1 LAEHQQKPS
10 EAAIRQSVEGNSKIF
25 MIDELERN
33 KHRAEILKLLRTSTD
48 GGLVTRGTTH
58 QKVIKFGL
66 KHIVWIS
73 SIEMNLANLAD
84 ASRFF
89 QFEPKRPERKDGKR
103 PLLQLDPQAISRIG
117 FDLMVFAIKNMQ
129 SLLQTVKTLS
139 EADIENAFPRN
150 IEAAAVPAAFAEKL
164 CGWDRDETHS
174 VMYLWIDAN
183 RKQEVEEVTESHTEL
198 LQTILFRP
206 IRVTDAGELS
216 VAQAIKRAAAIG
228 NTTEIVYAQEAL
240 LRNGIKVQ
248 KIADGGFKVFVA
260 FAPMKTSPLLKGTV
274 WETMDIGGLLKRL
287 DFGHISTAR
296 LCGKHPTRGICIP
309 LEEIVATD
317 NQDDDIDNNKF

>member
-1 LAEHQQKPS
+1 ME
-10 EAAIRQSVEGNSKIF
+10 
-25 MIDELERN
+25 
-33 KHRAEILKLLRTSTD
+33 LLRTSTD
-48 GGLVTRGTTH
+48 GGIVSRG
-58 QKVIKFGL
+58 QPNGKELRFGM

-73 SIEMNLANLAD
+73 SIEMNLVNLAD

-103 PLLQLDPQAISRIG
+103 PLLILDPQAIKRIG

-174 VMYLWIDAN
+174 IMYLWIDAN
-183 RKQEVEEVTESHTEL
+183 RKQKVEEVAESHSEL

-206 IRVTDAGELS
+206 IRVTDVGELS
-216 VAQAIKRAAAIG
+216 VAQTIKRAAGIG
-228 NTTEIVYAQEAL
+228 YTNDITYAKEAL
-240 LRNGIKVQ
+240 ERNGIKIQ
-248 KIADGGFKVFVA
+248 KFDESGTKVFFA
-260 FAPMKTSPLLKGTV
+260 FAPMKTSPLLRGTT
-274 WETMDIGGLLKRL
+274 WETMDVGGLLKRL

-296 LCGKHPTRGICIP
+296 LSGKQPTRGIWIP
-309 LEEIVATD
+309 LAEIVDLD
-317 NQDDDIDNNKF
+317 NQEDYVEPDNF